1 MKTPFGDLSYCTNIH
16 AGDDWDAHF
25 KAIKENFSS
34 IKSNLSP
41 DKPLGLGLRLSNLSS
56 LEILKDQKLQEFKT
70 WLKEEDAYVFT
81 MNGFPYGEFH
91 HTAVKD
97 QVHAPDWLSEERVNY
112 TNRLFDI
119 LSDLVD
125 DEGGIS
131 TSPLSYRHWFKD
143 ANSLEEATRK
153 ATENMLNVL
162 LHLIEIKNKKGLILH
177 LDIEPEP
184 DGILESGQEFID
196 WYLKVLLPLGK
207 TFLIEKLKISAETAE
222 NHIKEHIQL
231 CYDVCHFAL
240 GYEKHDVVVEN
251 LNKEGIKVGKIQI
264 SSALKAHLPLEIEK
278 RAVIKKAFEQ
288 FNEPVYLHQVIAKN
302 TDGKLIRYKDLPEA
316 LEEIDHA
323 EVLEWRS
330 HFHVPIFIENFPILS
345 STQFDII
352 EVLNLQK
359 QKAFTKQ
366 LEVETY
372 TWEVTPEE
380 LKLPIGE
387 SIERELSWVK
397 NQLS

>member
-16 AGDDWDAHF
+16 AGDDWGTHF

-34 IKSNLSP
+34 IKSKLSP
-41 DKPLGLGLRLSNLSS
+41 DKALGIGLRLSNLSS
-56 LEILKDQKLQEFKT
+56 LEILEDQKLEEFKK
-70 WLKEEDAYVFT
+70 WLKEVDAYVFT
-81 MNGFPYGEFH
+81 MNGFPFGEFH
-91 HTAVKD
+91 HTTVKD
-97 QVHAPDWLSEERVNY
+97 QVHAPDWLTEDRVNY

-125 DEGGIS
+125 KESGIS

-143 ANSLEEATRK
+143 VVSLAEATQK
-153 ATENMLNVL
+153 ATVNMLRVL
-162 LHLIEIKNKKGLILH
+162 LHLIEIKNKKGLVLH

-196 WYLKVLLPLGK
+196 WYLNVLLPLGK
-207 TFLIEKLKISAETAE
+207 SLLKEKLKISEEIAEK
-222 NHIKEHIQL
+222 NIKEHIQL

-240 GYEKHDVVVEN
+240 GYEKHAEVLEK
-251 LNKEGIKVGKIQI
+251 LNNEGIKVGKIQI
-264 SSALKAHLPLEIEK
+264 SSALKANLPQNVERK
-278 RAVIKKAFEQ
+278 VIKKAFQQ
-288 FNEPVYLHQVIAKN
+288 FNEPIYLHQVITKN
-302 TDGKLIRYKDLPEA
+302 INGELIRYKDLPEA
-316 LEEIDHA
+316 LEEIDDV
-323 EVLEWRS
+323 EVVEWRS
-330 HFHVPIFIENFPILS
+330 HFHVPIFIENFHVLS
-345 STQFDII
+345 STQSDIV